1 MSIQN
6 RGIMKI
12 TVIGESNVDIA
23 VSSLAESSTKGC
35 TPGAIAFHHGGVA
48 RNIAHNLCLLGH
60 EVRLVSVFGNDD
72 FAKKMIADCRNI
84 GMDLSQ
90 SSQYE
95 AKSPIFL
102 SFNDEMGDMVSA
114 VSDASINDRMDLAWL
129 KGKMDAINESELVVA
144 DTLLSAEALAYL
156 IDHCE
161 PPLFIDTVS
170 PGKAMRF
177 VEAMKQSKK
186 HAIFAIKCNQAEA
199 IQITGEND
207 MNGAA
212 KILNT
217 NGINSVYLTIGS
229 SGVIHCF
236 GGESLSYPALAA
248 RIVNVTGSG
257 DAFFAGVIHGYAMGV
272 DTEETVMYG
281 LKMAKANCES
291 EDTVN
296 PVLPKDIHIS
306 KV

>member
-1 MSIQN
+1 
-6 RGIMKI
+6 MKI
-12 TVIGESNVDIA
+12 TVIGESNIDIA
-23 VSSLAESSTKGC
+23 VSSLAEPNTKGC

-90 SSQYE
+90 SSQFE

-102 SFNDEMGDMVSA
+102 SFNDETGDMVSA
-114 VSDASINDRMDLAWL
+114 VSDAGINNCMDLEWL
-129 KGKMDAINESELVVA
+129 RNKMDAINKSDMVVA

-156 IDHCE
+156 MDYCE
-161 PPLFIDTVS
+161 APLFVDTVS

-177 VEAMKQSKK
+177 VEAMKQSNR
-186 HAIFAIKCNQAEA
+186 HAVFALKCNQAEA
-199 IQITGEND
+199 FQITGEND
-207 MNGAA
+207 ITIAA
-212 KILNT
+212 KMLNS
-217 NGINSVYLTIGS
+217 NGVDNVYLTIGS
-229 SGVIHCF
+229 SGVILCS
-236 GGESLSYPALAA
+236 GGEIHSYPALSS

-257 DAFFAGVIHGYAMGV
+257 DAFFAGVIHGHAMGV
-272 DTEETVMYG
+272 GTSELVDMG

-291 EDTVN
+291 EETVN
-296 PVLPKDIHIS
+296 PVLPKDVCIT